1 MTVPIGYKQKENSHL
16 SKAAEVPYLICF
28 GDLSIKEVR
37 DLGNSV
43 DPPTGFSVGISDCVG
58 PCLHGLWKTLLIDD
72 LGSYDTAVN
81 NEGIE
86 WLTPNLKQLSHAEG
100 LRLDRF
106 YLFK

>member
-1 MTVPIGYKQKENSHL
+1 MVHVVWYFALHL
-16 SKAAEVPYLICF
+16 HAAGATQTAAARRPSTIV
-28 GDLSIKEVR
+28 
-37 DLGNSV
+37 
-43 DPPTGFSVGISDCVG
+43 
-58 PCLHGLWKTLLIDD
+58 TLLIDD

>member
-1 MTVPIGYKQKENSHL
+1 MSLAL
-16 SKAAEVPYLICF
+16 SLAAALPTFAAVAAAAPPK
-28 GDLSIKEVR
+28 SIF
-37 DLGNSV
+37 
-43 DPPTGFSVGISDCVG
+43 TI
-58 PCLHGLWKTLLIDD
+58 LIDD

>member
-1 MTVPIGYKQKENSHL
+1 MLRG
-16 SKAAEVPYLICF
+16 AALAALAGVAAAAARRPSTI
-28 GDLSIKEVR
+28 V
-37 DLGNSV
+37 
-43 DPPTGFSVGISDCVG
+43 
-58 PCLHGLWKTLLIDD
+58 TLLIDD

>member
-1 MTVPIGYKQKENSHL
+1 MLSGLGGSVFGSSVRALRCSASGCSGSVPMLRG
-16 SKAAEVPYLICF
+16 AALAALAGVAAAAARRPSTI
-28 GDLSIKEVR
+28 V
-37 DLGNSV
+37 
-43 DPPTGFSVGISDCVG
+43 
-58 PCLHGLWKTLLIDD
+58 TLLIDD